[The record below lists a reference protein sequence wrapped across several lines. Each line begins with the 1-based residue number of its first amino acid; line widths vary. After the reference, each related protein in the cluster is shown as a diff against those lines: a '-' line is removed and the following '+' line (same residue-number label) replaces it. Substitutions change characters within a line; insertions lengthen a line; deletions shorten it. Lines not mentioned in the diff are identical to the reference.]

1 MVQVAVLLGKSTLT
15 SLTPSRPASVS
26 RTAPPQTVAH
36 VMPVTSNET
45 WFAAVAGAVEFV
57 SVSEPPQ
64 PMLSAVT
71 AKSIKKSRMIDW
83 SLSEMK

>member
-1 MVQVAVLLGKSTLT
+1 MTFVVSWVVVDGQRSKLG
-15 SLTPSRPASVS
+15 
-26 RTAPPQTVAH
+26 H
-36 VMPVTSNET
+36 
-45 WFAAVAGAVEFV
+45 AAVAGAVEFD

-71 AKSIKKSRMIDW
+71 AKSIKKNRMIDW